1 MAMARKF
8 DLNKAVADYCS
19 EATQRGRNVEL
30 LDLVDHIAEIS
41 NRLEENVRKSVF
53 PLMMTSMVRIEEE
66 VFTNPK
72 FFEFDVAMVDASIEK
87 TLGRR
92 DYLPICSFEPFEHF
106 PPCGGGRSWNIFL
119 FESFCLNFSE
129 RFKPLSLIF
138 NKQCTGV
145 IVYKEDARTFH
156 DIAAD
161 MLARAA
167 SVELTVQGAVDYLKS
182 NKMIG
187 KAKYNRCDE
196 LLEDA
201 AKIRK
206 KLLTSR

>member
-30 LDLVDHIAEIS
+30 SDLVDHIAEIS

-66 VFTNPK
+66 VFTDPK

-92 DYLPICSFEPFEHF
+92 DYLP
-106 PPCGGGRSWNIFL
+106 L
-119 FESFCLNFSE
+119 FF
-129 RFKPLSLIF
+129 
-138 NKQCTGV
+138 
-145 IVYKEDARTFH
+145 
-156 DIAAD
+156 
-161 MLARAA
+161 
-167 SVELTVQGAVDYLKS
+167 
-182 NKMIG
+182 
-187 KAKYNRCDE
+187 
-196 LLEDA
+196 
-201 AKIRK
+201 
-206 KLLTSR
+206 